1 MAVLDGIEN
10 KIEPPQPLDR
20 DIYEMTKEELA
31 EIPHTPASLEQ
42 ALDALAKDHAF
53 LTKGNVFTDDLIDN
67 WIDYKTKN
75 EVNELKLRP
84 HPYEFFLYY
93 DN

>member
-1 MAVLDGIEN
+1 MAESA
-10 KIEPPQPLDR
+10 
-20 DIYEMTKEELA
+20 EELSA
-31 EIPHTPASLEQ
+31 WPHTPASLEE
-42 ALDALAKDHAF
+42 ALDSLDRDHAF
-53 LTKGNVFTDDLIDN
+53 LLKDDVFTEDLIRT
-67 WIDYKTKN
+67 WIDYKTAN